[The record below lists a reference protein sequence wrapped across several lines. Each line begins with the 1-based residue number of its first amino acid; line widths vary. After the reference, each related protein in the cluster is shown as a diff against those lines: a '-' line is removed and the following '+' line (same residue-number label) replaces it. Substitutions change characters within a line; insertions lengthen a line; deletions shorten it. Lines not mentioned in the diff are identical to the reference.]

1 MSIVCLWP
9 ELLPAYIKDAWN
21 KLLTE
26 SILNLE
32 DEYVDALIVG
42 WQQVYRPF
50 RIVHDKFYVATSEN
64 FEVAAVKE

>member
-1 MSIVCLWP
+1 MWIVCLWP
-9 ELLPAYIKDAWN
+9 ELLPAYIEDAWN
-21 KLLTE
+21 KLLAE

-42 WQQVYRPF
+42 WQQVYRRF

-64 FEVAAVKE
+64 LEVAAVKE